1 MLKKIISKKYIL
13 IGMFILL
20 IPLIFPVLNTL
31 IDILVNLGRL
41 FGTLARQAATGIFCK
56 SL

>member
-1 MLKKIISKKYIL
+1 MLKIRISKKYII
-13 IGMFILL
+13 IGIIVLL
-20 IPLIFPVLNTL
+20 IPVILPVLNTL
-31 IDILVNLGRL
+31 VDILINLGRV

>member
-1 MLKKIISKKYIL
+1 MKKISKKYI
-13 IGMFILL
+13 IMGIIILL
-20 IPLIFPVLNTL
+20 IPVILPVLNTL
-31 IDILVNLGRL
+31 IDILVNLGRV